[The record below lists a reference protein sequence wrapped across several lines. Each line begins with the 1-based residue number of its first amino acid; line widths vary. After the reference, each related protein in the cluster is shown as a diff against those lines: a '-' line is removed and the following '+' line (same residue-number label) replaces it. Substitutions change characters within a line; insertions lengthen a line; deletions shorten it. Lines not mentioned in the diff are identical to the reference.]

1 MSALLEAI
9 KEFFQIIF
17 PKRDPPG
24 MERPSPQDW
33 VYADEISYDQTEG
46 IIKIDLKP
54 LAKRL
59 GLSQNPGLARDF
71 IPDTN
76 SMDGVFD
83 YGNNTL
89 PIYGATPE
97 DHAKLVNAL
106 EMGSDAIYQ
115 KDDGGVIIHRVWI
128 KKEDG
133 LRTFAGVNNSG
144 IMDKP
149 DVRPDQIKYIS
160 LGVID

>member
-1 MSALLEAI
+1 MSLFNALA
-9 KEFFQIIF
+9 EFFKILF
-17 PKRDPPG
+17 REAPG
-24 MERPSPQDW
+24 IERPSPQDW
-33 VYADEISYDQTEG
+33 IYADEISYDQTEG

-59 GLSQNPGLARDF
+59 DLSQAPLLAKDF

-76 SMDGVFD
+76 SMDLVFD

-97 DHAKLVNAL
+97 DHAKLVKAL
-106 EMGSDAIYQ
+106 AAGSDAIYQ
-115 KDDGGVIIHRVWI
+115 KDDGGLIIHRVYKI
-128 KKEDG
+128 ENG
-133 LRTFAGVNNSG
+133 LYRFAGVNNSG